1 MSGII
6 INAKKI
12 AADIREGLKVKVDK
26 HKEMKGRVP
35 GIAAILV
42 GNDPSSISYVKGQ
55 QKTASA
61 VGVEYNMFE
70 LPEES
75 TEKEVISLIED
86 LNSREDINGIIV
98 QLPLPKHIS
107 TDNIAGAIK
116 PSKDIDCFTLNNTGK
131 LFRGEKCL
139 LPCTPKGIV
148 RLIKECGMDLV
159 GKKVCVVGRS
169 NIVGKPAALLLLQ
182 EGATVNIC
190 HSKTKDLK
198 SETLKADIIVSA
210 VGRANL
216 ITEDMVEKGTIVIDA
231 GVNMVDGKLKGDV
244 DFDGVLEKASH
255 ITPVPGGVGAMTTTM
270 LIENVLEASL
280 EYEQ

>member
-1 MSGII
+1 MSGIV
-6 INAKKI
+6 INAKEI
-12 AADIREGLKVKVDK
+12 AANIREELKERVKE
-26 HKEMKGRVP
+26 HINIKGRAP

-42 GNDPSSISYVKGQ
+42 GSDPSSISYVKGQ
-55 QKTASA
+55 QKVSHE
-61 VGVEYNMFE
+61 VGVEYTMFE

-75 TEKEVISLIED
+75 TEDEVISLIEN
-86 LNSREDINGIIV
+86 LNEREDINGIIV
-98 QLPLPKHIS
+98 QVPLPKHIS
-107 TDNIAGAIK
+107 PDNVARSIS
-116 PSKDIDCFTLNNTGK
+116 PNKDIDCFNLDNTGK

-139 LPCTPKGIV
+139 KPCTPKGIV

-159 GKKVCVVGRS
+159 GTRVCVVGRS
-169 NIVGKPAALLLLQ
+169 NVVGKPVALLLLN

-198 SETLKADIIVSA
+198 SETLNCDIIVSA
-210 VGRANL
+210 AGKANL
-216 ITEDMVEKGTIVIDA
+216 ITADMVKEGTVVIDA

-244 DFDGVLEKASH
+244 DFEGVLEKASH

-270 LIENVLEASL
+270 LVENVLEASL

>member
-1 MSGII
+1 MSGVV

-12 AADIREGLKVKVDK
+12 AADIREELKGRVEK
-26 HKEMKGRVP
+26 HKELKGRVP

-42 GNDPSSISYVKGQ
+42 GNDPASISYVKGQ
-55 QKTASA
+55 KKTAEEIGA
-61 VGVEYNMFE
+61 EYHMFE
-70 LPEES
+70 LPAES
-75 TEKEVISLIED
+75 TEEEVISLIND
-86 LNSREDINGIIV
+86 LNAREDINGMIV
-98 QLPLPKHIS
+98 QVPLPKHIS
-107 TDNIAGAIK
+107 PDNVARAIN
-116 PSKDIDCFTLNNTGK
+116 PNKDIDCFNLDNTGK

-148 RLIKECGMDLV
+148 RLIKECGVDLV

-169 NIVGKPAALLLLQ
+169 NILGKPVALLLLQ

-198 SETLKADIIVSA
+198 AETLNADIIVAA

-216 ITEDMVEKGTIVIDA
+216 ITADMVSEGTIVIDA

-244 DFDGVLEKASH
+244 DFDAVLEKASH

-270 LIENVLEASL
+270 LVENVLEASL

>member
-1 MSGII
+1 MKGIV
-6 INAKKI
+6 INAKEI
-12 AADIREGLKVKVDK
+12 AANIREELKEKVKK
-26 HKEMKGRVP
+26 HEELKGRVP

-55 QKTASA
+55 QKTASE
-61 VGVEYNMFE
+61 VGVKYTMFE
-70 LPEES
+70 LPAESSEE
-75 TEKEVISLIED
+75 EVLSLIDD
-86 LNSREDINGIIV
+86 LNNREDINGIIV

-107 TDNIAGAIK
+107 PDKVAKAIK
-116 PSKDIDCFTLNNTGK
+116 PSKDIDCFTLDNTGR

-148 RLIKECGMDLV
+148 RLIKACGIDLV

-169 NIVGKPAALLLLQ
+169 NIVGKPVALLILQ

-198 SETLKADIIVSA
+198 AETLNSDIIVSA
-210 VGRANL
+210 AGRANL
-216 ITEDMVEKGTIVIDA
+216 ITADMVKEGTIVIDA

-244 DFDGVLEKASH
+244 DFDAVLEKASH

-270 LIENVLEASL
+270 LVENALEASL

>member
-1 MSGII
+1 MSGIV
-6 INAKKI
+6 INAKQI
-12 AADIREGLKVKVDK
+12 AADIREELKGRVEK
-26 HKEMKGRVP
+26 HKELKGRVP

-42 GNDPSSISYVKGQ
+42 GNDPASISYVKGQ
-55 QKTASA
+55 KKTAEEIGA
-61 VGVEYNMFE
+61 EYHMFE

-75 TEKEVISLIED
+75 TEEEVISLIKD
-86 LNSREDINGIIV
+86 LNAREDINGMIV
-98 QLPLPKHIS
+98 QVPLPKHIS
-107 TDNIAGAIK
+107 PDNVARAIN
-116 PSKDIDCFTLNNTGK
+116 PNKDIDCFNLDNTGK

-148 RLIKECGMDLV
+148 RLIKECKVDLV

-169 NIVGKPAALLLLQ
+169 NILGKPVALLLLQ

-198 SETLKADIIVSA
+198 AETLNADIIVAA

-216 ITEDMVEKGTIVIDA
+216 ITADMVAEGTIVIDA

-244 DFDGVLEKASH
+244 DFDNVLEKASH

-270 LIENVLEASL
+270 LVENVLEASL

>member
-6 INAKKI
+6 INAKQV
-12 AADIREGLKVKVDK
+12 AANIREELKVKVNK
-26 HKEMKGRVP
+26 HKEIKGRVP
-35 GIAAILV
+35 GVAAILV
-42 GNDPSSISYVKGQ
+42 GNDPSSVSYVKGQ
-55 QKTASA
+55 QKTASE
-61 VGVEYNMFE
+61 VGVEYKMFE
-70 LPEES
+70 LPAES
-75 TEKEVISLIED
+75 TEEEVISLINE
-86 LNSREDINGIIV
+86 LNDREDVNGIIV

-107 TDNIAGAIK
+107 PDNVARAIK
-116 PSKDIDCFTLNNTGK
+116 PNKDIDCFTLDNTGK

-148 RLIKECGMDLV
+148 RLIKETGIELV

-169 NIVGKPAALLLLQ
+169 NIVGKPVALLLLA

-198 SETLKADIIVSA
+198 AETLNCDILVSA
-210 VGRANL
+210 AGKANL
-216 ITEDMVEKGTIVIDA
+216 ITADMVKEGTVVIDA

-244 DFDGVLEKASH
+244 DFDAVLEKASH

-270 LIENVLEASL
+270 LIENILEASL

>member
-1 MSGII
+1 MSGIV
-6 INAKKI
+6 INAKKV
-12 AADIREGLKVKVDK
+12 AADIREGLKEKVQK
-26 HKEMKGRVP
+26 HKEIKGRVP

-70 LPEES
+70 LPAES
-75 TEKEVISLIED
+75 SEAEVLSLIND
-86 LNSREDINGIIV
+86 LNEREDINGIIV

-107 TDNIAGAIK
+107 PDNVAAAIK
-116 PSKDIDCFTLNNTGK
+116 PNKDIDCFTLNNTGK

-159 GKKVCVVGRS
+159 GKNVCVVGRS

-190 HSKTKDLK
+190 HSKTKNLK
-198 SETLKADIIVSA
+198 AETLNADIIVSA
-210 VGRANL
+210 AGRANL
-216 ITEDMVEKGTIVIDA
+216 ITADMVKEGTVVIDA

-244 DFDGVLEKASH
+244 DFDAVAEKASH

-270 LIENVLEASL
+270 LIENVLEGSM